1 MSDAVKRTKRLS
13 VSWGPLVLMA
23 TGVLLIGLAVNSA
36 LQPAEL
42 PYEKTFVEAQ
52 PDVYKAVALQDAG
65 SGTPAVRK
73 MELRTP
79 GVRGVLATAN
89 VVTDADGR
97 TVPLN
102 WQSNVTEP
110 VFFADLSENEVGKVL
125 AAIREHLPSDAV
137 ALSWWDLSRKIR
149 FIAEREAPLDDP
161 EARGLI
167 VPNAWSE
174 VADRIVTSER
184 DFWGSGVP
192 QSDEKHF
199 TRFIDALLLDET
211 KGSEALR
218 SLAPGKDVYVAVHLS
233 DIWKVAATR
242 PDRIEIASKD
252 FPGSGQSHGVRK
264 AALQWI
270 REQKIDG
277 PYAVELVGNAARLH
291 YLKDK
296 KGSDMLITKILP
308 FSTSNPMRLD
318 QLDLVYQHRGFW
330 IYKLKAR
337 SGA

>member
-23 TGVLLIGLAVNSA
+23 AGALLIGLAVNSA

-52 PDVYKAVALQDAG
+52 PGAYKAVALQDAG
-65 SGTPAVRK
+65 SGTPVVRK

-79 GVRGVLATAN
+79 GVRGTLATAN
-89 VVTDADGR
+89 VATGADGR
-97 TVPLN
+97 NVPLN
-102 WQSNVTEP
+102 WQNNVTEP
-110 VFFADLSENEVGKVL
+110 VLFADLSENEVGTVL
-125 AAIREHLPSDAV
+125 AAIRKHLSSDAV
-137 ALSWWDLSRKIR
+137 VLSWWDLSRKIR

-167 VPNAWSE
+167 LPNAWNE
-174 VADRIVTSER
+174 AADRIADSER
-184 DFWGSGVP
+184 AFWGEGVP
-192 QSDEKHF
+192 QSDEKKF
-199 TRFIDALLLDET
+199 THFIDALSLDET
-211 KGSEALR
+211 QGSEALR
-218 SLAPGKDVYVAVHLS
+218 TLAPGKDVYVAVHLS
-233 DIWKVAATR
+233 DIWKMAAAR
-242 PDRIEIASKD
+242 PDQIEIGYKD

-264 AALQWI
+264 AALEWI
-270 REQKIDG
+270 KEQKIDG

-291 YLKDK
+291 YLKGK

-308 FSTSNPMRLD
+308 FSTSNPMQLD

-330 IYKLKAR
+330 IYKLR
-337 SGA
+337 TSSGA